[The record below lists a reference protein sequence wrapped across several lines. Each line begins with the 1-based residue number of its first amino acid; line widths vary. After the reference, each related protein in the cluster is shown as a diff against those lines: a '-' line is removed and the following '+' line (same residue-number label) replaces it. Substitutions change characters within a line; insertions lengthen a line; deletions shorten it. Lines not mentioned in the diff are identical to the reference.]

1 MTIYN
6 QLQALKKELQ
16 SKAKQEKDR
25 ELERKVYELT
35 KIIMSN
41 REVLRKVISN

>member
-25 ELERKVYELT
+25 DLERKISELS

-41 REVLRKVISN
+41 REVLRKIISN